1 MPPQAQTIKLTRTIN
16 APPSEVYYA
25 FTAAAA
31 WRQWCEADAQT
42 DPRPGGR
49 LYVYTPGYAAVGEF
63 TALEQDKSVAFSWDG
78 QREPPTQVHIAL
90 QAQGGG
96 TRTHFNQIRAAIQAA
111 GQQ

>member
-1 MPPQAQTIKLTRTIN
+1 MPPQAQTFTLTRTIN

-96 TRTHFNQIRAAIQAA
+96 THMHLNQIRAAIQAA